1 MKKIYIYIFSIFL
14 LFISNVN
21 STVEW
26 SVEDFEAGEA
36 YNVTF
41 EVPENEQWMV
51 DRLSQQYPEL
61 EITDTYRI
69 QTSFGT
75 YYGAVNNRALPHGPG
90 ILSVSKDGI
99 PTGTALEAEF
109 KKGKLNDTDEFKLLG
124 ITDRVFEI
132 NNEDMMVAAKNRV
145 FNNGFDLIANVNN
158 IVKANISKLLIDG
171 AQCNNDI
178 CERVYDR
185 LENINN
191 KDYSDNPIYLFIE
204 LENLLYDILIAKDE
218 TRHAWYRD
226 LSNDERYQRDHINL
240 FLVMLGFNEIPTNVT
255 RDDYNFYSEISESI
269 FYLVEYGTYG
279 FHDLTSFQIYM
290 RNFVERDRNS
300 LFDYFIKTDNPLY
313 FSNFVLNRYLE
324 NRTENQNSES
334 DDIQFEEFRFV
345 NNFNFRKDE
354 NEDVIQGK
362 LNGKWYD
369 LELNRERMTYEMTAS
384 ARRDFENN
392 SGDRGSDG
400 GSEGDGGGW

>member
-1 MKKIYIYIFSIFL
+1 MKKLYIYIFSIFL
-14 LFISNVN
+14 LFFTNVN
-21 STVEW
+21 
-26 SVEDFEAGEA
+26 SVEDFEVGEA
-36 YNVTF
+36 YQIVGF
-41 EVPENEQWMV
+41 EVPANEQWMV
-51 DRLSQQYPEL
+51 NRLSQQYPNL
-61 EITDTYRI
+61 EETDIYRI

-191 KDYSDNPIYLFIE
+191 QDYSDNPIYLFID
-204 LENLLYDILIAKDE
+204 LENLLYDILIAKDD
-218 TRHAWYRD
+218 TRYAWYRK
-226 LSNDERYQRDHINL
+226 LSNEDRYQRDYMNL
-240 FLVMLGFNEIPTNVT
+240 FFSMLGFNETTRNVA
-255 RDDYNFYSEISESI
+255 RDNYNFYSEISESI
-269 FYLVEYGTYG
+269 SYLVQYGTYG
-279 FHDLTSFQIYM
+279 FHDLTSFQSYM

-300 LFDYFIKTDNPLY
+300 LFDYFIKKDNPLY
-313 FSNFVLNRYLE
+313 FSNFVLNQYLNDRNE
-324 NRTENQNSES
+324 NRYSES

-345 NNFNFRKDE
+345 NNFNFRKNE

-369 LELNRERMTYEMTAS
+369 LELNPETMGYEMTAS

-392 SGDRGSDG
+392 NSDSNDREGGGSD
-400 GSEGDGGGW
+400 W

>member
-1 MKKIYIYIFSIFL
+1 MKKLYIYIFSIFL
-14 LFISNVN
+14 LFFTNVN
-21 STVEW
+21 
-26 SVEDFEAGEA
+26 SVEDFEVGEA
-36 YNVTF
+36 YQIVGF
-41 EVPENEQWMV
+41 EVPANEQWMV
-51 DRLSQQYPEL
+51 NRLSQQYPNL
-61 EITDTYRI
+61 EETDIYRI

-191 KDYSDNPIYLFIE
+191 QDYSDNPIYLFIE
-204 LENLLYDILIAKDE
+204 LENLLYDILIAKDD
-218 TRHAWYRD
+218 TRYAWYRK
-226 LSNDERYQRDHINL
+226 LSNEDRYQRDYMNL
-240 FLVMLGFNEIPTNVT
+240 FFSMLGFNETTRNVA
-255 RDDYNFYSEISESI
+255 RDNYNFYSEISESI
-269 FYLVEYGTYG
+269 SYLVQYGTYG
-279 FHDLTSFQIYM
+279 FHDLTSFQSYM

-300 LFDYFIKTDNPLY
+300 LFDYFIKKDNPLY
-313 FSNFVLNRYLE
+313 FSNFVLNQYLNDRNE
-324 NRTENQNSES
+324 NRYDENDYN
-334 DDIQFEEFRFV
+334 QFEEFRFV
-345 NNFNFRKDE
+345 NNFNFRKNE

-369 LELNRERMTYEMTAS
+369 LELNPETMGYEMTAS

-392 SGDRGSDG
+392 NSDSNDREGGGSD
-400 GSEGDGGGW
+400 W

>member
-1 MKKIYIYIFSIFL
+1 M
-14 LFISNVN
+14 
-21 STVEW
+21 T
-26 SVEDFEAGEA
+26 
-36 YNVTF
+36 
-41 EVPENEQWMV
+41 
-51 DRLSQQYPEL
+51 
-61 EITDTYRI
+61 
-69 QTSFGT
+69 
-75 YYGAVNNRALPHGPG
+75 
-90 ILSVSKDGI
+90 
-99 PTGTALEAEF
+99 
-109 KKGKLNDTDEFKLLG
+109 
-124 ITDRVFEI
+124 
-132 NNEDMMVAAKNRV
+132 KNRV

-204 LENLLYDILIAKDE
+204 LENLLYDILIAKDD
-218 TRHAWYRD
+218 TRYAWYRK

-240 FLVMLGFNEIPTNVT
+240 FLTLIGFNEITRTNVT
-255 RDDYNFYSEISESI
+255 RDNYNFYSEISESI
-269 FYLVEYGTYG
+269 SYLVGYGTYG

-300 LFDYFIKTDNPLY
+300 LFDYFIKKDNPLY
-313 FSNFVLNRYLE
+313 FSNFVLNQYLNDRNE
-324 NRTENQNSES
+324 NRYDENDYN
-334 DDIQFEEFRFV
+334 QFEEFRFV

-362 LNGKWYD
+362 LNGKRYD
-369 LELNRERMTYEMTAS
+369 LELNPETIGYEMTAS

-392 SGDRGSDG
+392 NSDSNDREGGGSD
-400 GSEGDGGGW
+400 W

>member
-1 MKKIYIYIFSIFL
+1 MKKLYIYIFSIFL
-14 LFISNVN
+14 LFLTNVN
-21 STVEW
+21 
-26 SVEDFEAGEA
+26 SVEDFEKGEA
-36 YNVTF
+36 YQLVRS
-41 EVPENEQWMV
+41 EVPANEQWMV
-51 DRLSQQYPEL
+51 NRLSQQYPNL
-61 EITDTYRI
+61 EETKIFRI

-75 YYGAVNNRALPHGPG
+75 YYGAINNRGLPHGPG
-90 ILSVSKDGI
+90 ILNVSKNGI

-191 KDYSDNPIYLFIE
+191 QDYSDNPIYLFIE
-204 LENLLYDILIAKDE
+204 LENLLYDILIAKDD
-218 TRHAWYRD
+218 TRYAWYRK
-226 LSNDERYQRDHINL
+226 LSNEERFQRDFMNI
-240 FLVMLGFNEIPTNVT
+240 FFSMMGFNETRRNVD
-255 RDDYNFYSEISESI
+255 RDNYNFYSEISESI
-269 FYLVEYGTYG
+269 SYLVGYGGYG
-279 FHDLTSFQIYM
+279 FDDLTDFQSYV
-290 RNFVERDRNS
+290 RNYVERDRNS
-300 LFDYFIKTDNPLY
+300 LFNYFIKKDNPLY
-313 FSNFVLNRYLE
+313 FSNFVLNQYLDDKNE
-324 NRTENQNSES
+324 NRYDENDYN
-334 DDIQFEEFRFV
+334 QFEEFRFV

-369 LELNRERMTYEMTAS
+369 LELNPNSLTYRMTDS

-392 SGDRGSDG
+392 NSNTNDREGGGSD
-400 GSEGDGGGW
+400 W

>member
-369 LELNRERMTYEMTAS
+369 LELNPETMGYEMTAS

-392 SGDRGSDG
+392 SGDKGTDG
-400 GSEGDGGGW
+400 GDSSGGW

>member
-1 MKKIYIYIFSIFL
+1 MKKLYIYIFSIFL
-14 LFISNVN
+14 LFFTNVN
-21 STVEW
+21 
-26 SVEDFEAGEA
+26 SVEDFEVGEA
-36 YNVTF
+36 YQIVGF
-41 EVPENEQWMV
+41 EVPANEQWMV
-51 DRLSQQYPEL
+51 NRLSQQYPNL
-61 EITDTYRI
+61 EETDIYRI

-191 KDYSDNPIYLFIE
+191 QDYSDNPIYLFIE
-204 LENLLYDILIAKDE
+204 LENLLYDILIAKDD
-218 TRHAWYRD
+218 TRYAWYRK
-226 LSNDERYQRDHINL
+226 LSNEDRYQRDYMNL
-240 FLVMLGFNEIPTNVT
+240 FFSMLGFNETTRNVA
-255 RDDYNFYSEISESI
+255 RDNYNFYSEISESI
-269 FYLVEYGTYG
+269 SYLVGYGTYG
-279 FHDLTSFQIYM
+279 FDDLTSFQSYM

-300 LFDYFIKTDNPLY
+300 LFDYFIKKDNPLY
-313 FSNFVLNRYLE
+313 FSNFVLNQYLNDRNE
-324 NRTENQNSES
+324 NRYDENDYN
-334 DDIQFEEFRFV
+334 QFEEFRFV

-369 LELNRERMTYEMTAS
+369 LELNPETMGYEMTAS

-392 SGDRGSDG
+392 NSDSNDREGGGSD
-400 GSEGDGGGW
+400 W

>member
-1 MKKIYIYIFSIFL
+1 MKKLYIYIFSIFL
-14 LFISNVN
+14 LFFTNVN
-21 STVEW
+21 
-26 SVEDFEAGEA
+26 SVEDFEVGEA
-36 YNVTF
+36 YQIVGF
-41 EVPENEQWMV
+41 EVPANEQWMV
-51 DRLSQQYPEL
+51 NRLSQQYPNL
-61 EITDTYRI
+61 EETDIYRI

-191 KDYSDNPIYLFIE
+191 QDYSDNPIYLFID
-204 LENLLYDILIAKDE
+204 LENLLYDILIAKDD
-218 TRHAWYRD
+218 TRYAWYRK
-226 LSNDERYQRDHINL
+226 LSNEDRYQRDYMNL
-240 FLVMLGFNEIPTNVT
+240 FFSMLGFNETTRNVA
-255 RDDYNFYSEISESI
+255 RDNYNFYSEISESI
-269 FYLVEYGTYG
+269 SYLVGYGTYG
-279 FHDLTSFQIYM
+279 FHDLTSFQSYM

-300 LFDYFIKTDNPLY
+300 LFDYFIKKDNPLY
-313 FSNFVLNRYLE
+313 FSNFVLNQYLNDRNE
-324 NRTENQNSES
+324 NRYSES

-345 NNFNFRKDE
+345 NNFNFRKNE

-369 LELNRERMTYEMTAS
+369 LELNPETMGYEMTAS

-392 SGDRGSDG
+392 NSDSNDREGGGSD
-400 GSEGDGGGW
+400 W

>member
-1 MKKIYIYIFSIFL
+1 MKKLYIYIFSIFL
-14 LFISNVN
+14 LFFTNVN
-21 STVEW
+21 
-26 SVEDFEAGEA
+26 SVEDFEVGEA
-36 YNVTF
+36 YQIVGF
-41 EVPENEQWMV
+41 EVPANEQWMV
-51 DRLSQQYPEL
+51 NRLSQQYPNL
-61 EITDTYRI
+61 EETDIYRI

-204 LENLLYDILIAKDE
+204 LENLLHDILIAKDE

-240 FLVMLGFNEIPTNVT
+240 FLVMLGFNEIPRTNVT

-269 FYLVEYGTYG
+269 SYLVGYGTYG

-300 LFDYFIKTDNPLY
+300 LFDYFIKKDNPLY

-369 LELNRERMTYEMTAS
+369 LELNPETMGYEMTAS

-392 SGDRGSDG
+392 NSDSNDREGGGSD
-400 GSEGDGGGW
+400 W

>member
-1 MKKIYIYIFSIFL
+1 MKKIYIFIFSIFL

-26 SVEDFEAGEA
+26 RVEDFEAGEA

-75 YYGAVNNRALPHGPG
+75 YYGAINNRGLPHGPG
-90 ILSVSKDGI
+90 ILSVSKDGVS
-99 PTGTALEAEF
+99 TGTALEAEF

-204 LENLLYDILIAKDE
+204 LENLLFDILIAKDE
-218 TRHAWYRD
+218 TRHDWYRD

-240 FLVMLGFNEIPTNVT
+240 FLTLLGFNEITRTNVT
-255 RDDYNFYSEISESI
+255 RDNYNFYSEISESI
-269 FYLVEYGTYG
+269 SYLVGYGTYG
-279 FHDLTSFQIYM
+279 FHDLTSFQSYM

-313 FSNFVLNRYLE
+313 FSNFVLYQYLNDRNENRYDE
-324 NRTENQNSES
+324 NDNP
-334 DDIQFEEFRFV
+334 FEAFRFV
-345 NNFNFRKDE
+345 NNFNFRKNE

-369 LELNRERMTYEMTAS
+369 LELNPNSLTYRMTDS
-384 ARRDFENN
+384 AIRDFENS

-400 GSEGDGGGW
+400 GDSGGGW